1 MKFIAKLS
9 GFLLLLAITIAG
21 ASYCMFEGKD
31 RGTFL
36 PNLLLNL
43 VPEILGVA
51 AGTMI
56 AWAVAT
62 KFASDK
68 FSLHADKYF
77 NLIAGLRVKNK
88 ISGKV
93 ARKAMIVLVPLL
105 NDKILPNDVG
115 KDFVSPETKRC
126 KVCGLR
132 SHIHIEKGVKK
143 CGECGLKAKHWE
155 QGK

>member
-9 GFLLLLAITIAG
+9 ASLILIAITIAG
-21 ASYCMFEGKD
+21 ASYCMFGEKEKE
-31 RGTFL
+31 TFF

-43 VPEILGVA
+43 VPEILGFA

-68 FSLHADKYF
+68 FSQHADKYF
-77 NLIAGLRVKNK
+77 NLIAGLRVENK
-88 ISGKV
+88 ISGKI

-126 KVCGLR
+126 KVCGLT
-132 SHIHIEKGVKK
+132 SHTHIEKGVKK
-143 CGECGLKAKHWE
+143 CGNCGLKAKHWE
-155 QGK
+155 QST